1 MDGFRVYRFHWLL
14 HKRLQIRQKMQK
26 WQCITH
32 WEVMA
37 SLNLH
42 QAGVKC
48 RNLKD
53 LPLSMS
59 IISIL
64 AWVRPIRANVKSR
77 NAVNRNSRRSFPC
90 WKKVDRSFNKART
103 GKDTGR
109 MIEATL
115 QVKADRNISWRLR
128 DNEQT
133 VLEDRRYLNQV
144 VPLQEALNQLLSS
157 E

>member
-1 MDGFRVYRFHWLL
+1 
-14 HKRLQIRQKMQK
+14 
-26 WQCITH
+26 
-32 WEVMA
+32 
-37 SLNLH
+37 
-42 QAGVKC
+42 
-48 RNLKD
+48 
-53 LPLSMS
+53 
-59 IISIL
+59 
-64 AWVRPIRANVKSR
+64 
-77 NAVNRNSRRSFPC
+77 
-90 WKKVDRSFNKART
+90 
-103 GKDTGR
+103 